1 MSRVI
6 SGEEFEACQP
16 WQAPQFGITAAP
28 TEAPADPQPP
38 AAGSLLTAEAV
49 EEIQRQAYDEGFAQG
64 RQEGREAG
72 LQELRAQVQ
81 RLEGLM
87 ATLAE
92 PFEALDQL
100 VEQELIALSVA
111 MARHLVRRE
120 LKTDPGQIVATVREA
135 MRVLP
140 AGARQIRL
148 HLHPDD
154 AQLLRNGLSLPDDER
169 VWRIVEDPL
178 LTRGGCRVVTED
190 SQIDASV
197 ETRMNAV
204 IAAVLGGEREVD
216 QAR

>member
-16 WQAPQFGITAAP
+16 WQAPRFAAAAEVADAQP
-28 TEAPADPQPP
+28 DPQPP
-38 AAGSLLTAEAV
+38 TAGSLLTAEAM
-49 EEIQRQAYDEGFAQG
+49 EEIQRQAYEEGFAQG
-64 RQEGREAG
+64 RQEGHAAG
-72 LQELRAQVQ
+72 LDELRMQAR
-81 RLEGLM
+81 RLEALM
-87 ATLAE
+87 TTLAE
-92 PFEALDQL
+92 PFEALDQQ
-100 VEQELIALSVA
+100 VEQELVALAVA

-148 HLHPDD
+148 HLHPED